1 MQATIR
7 AGVLKSLVE
16 CTKELWGSAN
26 FVFDEHGLQMQA
38 MDSSHISLAHLALT
52 REAFLCYTCPAR
64 ATLGIQFDALAVAL
78 KACAQDDQLKME
90 FAVHRDHITIA
101 RCDGLRRYDLKLL
114 DIEES
119 IMCIP
124 EQDYEVC
131 ANVPSSELLK
141 LIRDLKELCGDTISI
156 SVQGRSL
163 FCSVEGS
170 HGRGTAVLRDAISA
184 DQSCE
189 MGCELTCSYGLR
201 FIAAF
206 ARGSP
211 LCATVNLRFGKD
223 VPLCV
228 AYDIDEGKGSLTF
241 YLASRID
248 DA

>member
-16 CTKELWGSAN
+16 CTKELRGSAN

-52 REAFLCYTCPAR
+52 REAFLCCTCPAR

-78 KACAQDDQLKME
+78 KACAQDDQLNLE
-90 FAVHRDHITIA
+90 FAVNSDHITIA

-131 ANVPSSELLK
+131 ANVLSSEFLK
-141 LIRDLKELCGDTISI
+141 LSRD
-156 SVQGRSL
+156 
-163 FCSVEGS
+163 
-170 HGRGTAVLRDAISA
+170 
-184 DQSCE
+184 
-189 MGCELTCSYGLR
+189 
-201 FIAAF
+201 
-206 ARGSP
+206 
-211 LCATVNLRFGKD
+211 
-223 VPLCV
+223 
-228 AYDIDEGKGSLTF
+228 
-241 YLASRID
+241 
-248 DA
+248 